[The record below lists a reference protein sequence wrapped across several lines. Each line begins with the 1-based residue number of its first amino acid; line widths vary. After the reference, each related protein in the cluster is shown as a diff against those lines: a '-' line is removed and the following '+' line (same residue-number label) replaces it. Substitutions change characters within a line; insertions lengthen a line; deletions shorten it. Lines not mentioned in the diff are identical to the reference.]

1 MDSSTRNG
9 FRRAAAITARVMA
22 MPSAS
27 WVGVF
32 TANIV
37 NMAARKP
44 TIFTRGSSRCITECT
59 GPLEDTAVAVT
70 VAVTGPPDT
79 GAAIGIRTTRSA
91 ICLAS
96 ARSWVMMSTVTP
108 RDLSVRNSSWMRS
121 LAWTSRLAVGS
132 SMMSTSGLQASTPAM
147 ATNRCCPPD
156 RSKGERSARCP
167 ICSRSSDSRTRSAT
181 SASASPWLR
190 GPYATSS
197 ATVSANNWCS
207 GCCIT

>member
-44 TIFTRGSSRCITECT
+44 TIFTRGSSRCITECA
-59 GPLEDTAVAVT
+59 GPLEDTAGSVT
-70 VAVTGPPDT
+70 VAVTGPPDA

-91 ICLAS
+91 ICSAS
-96 ARSWVMMSTVTP
+96 SRSWVMMST
-108 RDLSVRNSSWMRS
+108 
-121 LAWTSRLAVGS
+121 A
-132 SMMSTSGLQASTPAM
+132 GLQASTPAM
-147 ATNRCCPPD
+147 AANRCCPPD

-167 ICSRSSDSRTRSAT
+167 ICSSSSDSRTRSAT
-181 SASASPWLR
+181 SVSPSPWLR

-197 ATVSANNWCS
+197 ATVSANS
-207 GCCIT
+207 